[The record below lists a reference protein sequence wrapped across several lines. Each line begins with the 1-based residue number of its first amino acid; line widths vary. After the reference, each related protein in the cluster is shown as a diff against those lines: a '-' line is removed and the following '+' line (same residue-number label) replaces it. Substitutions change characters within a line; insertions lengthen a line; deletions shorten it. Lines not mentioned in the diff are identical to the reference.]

1 MADLIESGRNFYA
14 TKKYKRA
21 LVLFTKAMRSCPCS
35 KGVKRDRCT
44 CKDFEKVAAQ
54 GGSIFREAM
63 YTCHCDVG
71 RMFSKCD
78 NGYHIQILDFRAATF
93 EALGKLDHAMKDAEW
108 ILELAPRLPDGYLRV
123 GKIARLKK
131 HDEYAWKMYT
141 AGIEAHKESPMGSS
155 SKLQQLYDARKPLNR
170 RFFRQDPLSL
180 PPELVTHIFSYL
192 DWTEILFVD
201 PPLLAI
207 AHCHNVWLIPYMAQ
221 YLSTR
226 LQKMDNHAHEPAAWP
241 IVGKLGTPRHLPE
254 SIVMHGHV
262 EKDIILGRRWGI
274 QEDRDTEI
282 YDHHSSRHVAPPQS
296 ITQPGALDGFGLIM
310 LVASFKKEE
319 METT

>member
-1 MADLIESGRNFYA
+1 MYHPSPPCSHREISQTPTNVMSLCHYLDPEPTMADLIESGRNFYA

-78 NGYHIQILDFRAATF
+78 NEYHIQILDFRAATF

-155 SKLQQLYDARKPLNR
+155 SKLQVRWHGL
-170 RFFRQDPLSL
+170 
-180 PPELVTHIFSYL
+180 
-192 DWTEILFVD
+192 
-201 PPLLAI
+201 
-207 AHCHNVWLIPYMAQ
+207 
-221 YLSTR
+221 
-226 LQKMDNHAHEPAAWP
+226 WP
-241 IVGKLGTPRHLPE
+241 K
-254 SIVMHGHV
+254 
-262 EKDIILGRRWGI
+262 
-274 QEDRDTEI
+274 
-282 YDHHSSRHVAPPQS
+282 
-296 ITQPGALDGFGLIM
+296 LIM
-310 LVASFKKEE
+310 GV
-319 METT
+319 